1 MIGRPR
7 ALLLVAAAATM
18 AASAVIMA
26 ACGDGGV
33 DATVHLDDRVEG
45 IGVHPVA
52 EGSASSGVLRIA
64 IAGVMSPSRT
74 LDAYDQLI
82 AYLRHRLGVRVTV
95 DQRSSYAE
103 VNDLVRTGQADIA
116 FVCSRAYLDGQD
128 QFGMQ
133 LFLAPEVDHALT
145 YYSYLIVPADSAAA
159 SLADLRGKAFAF
171 SDPLSNSGR
180 LVAEYQLYLNGETP
194 NSFFRRY
201 EFTGSHDNSVL
212 AVADRLVDGAAVDSL
227 VYDYIVQ
234 RNPEL
239 GSRTKVITRWG
250 PYGIP
255 PLVVS
260 PALDPA
266 LRERVRNALLEMSQD
281 EEGTDALAALGVDRF
296 VPIDDSAYDS
306 IRQML
311 TTLRAVRQ

>member
-1 MIGRPR
+1 MAKKVPAFLAGVT
-7 ALLLVAAAATM
+7 LLLALF
-18 AASAVIMA
+18 A
-26 ACGDGGV
+26 ACGGEGAERKID
-33 DATVHLDDRVEG
+33 LNDRVEG
-45 IGVHPVA
+45 VGVHIAGDVTP
-52 EGSASSGVLRIA
+52 SSGVLRIA

-82 AYLRHRLGVRVTV
+82 AYLRQKLGMAVTV

-103 VNDLVRTGQADIA
+103 VNDLVRNGQADIA
-116 FVCSRAYLDGQD
+116 FVCSRAYLEGQE

-133 LFLAPEVDHALT
+133 LFLAPEVANSIS
-145 YYSYLIVPADSAAA
+145 YYSYLVVPVNSPAG

-180 LVAEYQLYLNGETP
+180 LVAEYQLYLMKETP

-201 EFTGSHDNSVL
+201 EYTGSHDNSVL

-227 VYDYIVQ
+227 VYDYIVT
-234 RNPEL
+234 RNPEI
-239 GSRTKVITRWG
+239 GARTKVIARWG

-260 PALDPA
+260 PSLDPA
-266 LRERVRNALLEMSQD
+266 LRERVRRTLLEMDQG
-281 EEGTDALAALGVDRF
+281 EEGIAALGALGVDRF

-306 IRQML
+306 IRQMVAAL
-311 TTLRAVRQ
+311 KAAQR